1 MLLSKNT
8 NFQNTKRTVKS
19 SNLIAFNTNKLY
31 NSTRL
36 IAPIL
41 FKTMKRN
48 VLIAGCIALISLTSC
63 TSKKEVKEEAGK
75 YTVTNAAV
83 IDTSFTKEYVSQI
96 RSVRNIEIRAQEKG
110 FLQNI
115 YVDEGQFVKAGQV
128 LFRIMPQLYQAE
140 LQKAQAEAQAATIEL
155 QNAKALADKNV
166 VSKSEQAM
174 AQAKLEQAKAEV
186 AMAKLHLSFTEI
198 KAPFDGTI
206 DRIPKKLGSLI
217 DEGELLTSLSDNS
230 QMFAYF
236 NVSEP
241 EYLQYQTDVKDR
253 GDNQVSL
260 LLANNERLKYK
271 GKVEVIE
278 SEFDPETGNIAFRA
292 KFPNNDKLLRNGET
306 GKVLMTIPMKKALI
320 IPQKATYEI
329 QDKKYVFVVNDKNVL
344 KSKEIK
350 IVGQL
355 PDLYIVKSG
364 ITVNDKIL
372 LEGVQKAN
380 DDDKIQ
386 YDYQDPKTVLSHLR
400 IKAE

>member
-1 MLLSKNT
+1 
-8 NFQNTKRTVKS
+8 
-19 SNLIAFNTNKLY
+19 
-31 NSTRL
+31 
-36 IAPIL
+36 
-41 FKTMKRN
+41 MKRN
-48 VLIAGCIALISLTSC
+48 VLFAGCIALLCLTSC
-63 TSKKEVKEEAGK
+63 TTKKEVKEEAGK
-75 YTVTNAAV
+75 FTVTNAAV

-128 LFRIMPQLYQAE
+128 LFRIMPQLYEAE

-186 AMAKLHLSFTEI
+186 AMAKVHLSFTEI
-198 KAPFDGTI
+198 RAPFDGTI

-241 EYLQYQTDVKDR
+241 EYLQYQTDIKDR
-253 GDNQVSL
+253 GDSQVSL

-306 GKVLMTIPMKKALI
+306 GKVEMTVPVKNAII

-329 QDKKYVFVVNDKNVL
+329 QDKMYVFVVGNDNKL
-344 KSKEIK
+344 KSREIVIK
-350 IVGQL
+350 GEL
-355 PDLYIVKSG
+355 PDLYVIESG
-364 ITVNDKIL
+364 ITATDKIL
-372 LEGVQKAN
+372 LEGVQKAK
-380 DDDKIQ
+380 DDDKIE
-386 YDYQDPKTVLSHLR
+386 YVYQKPEEVLANLKL
-400 IKAE
+400 KAE